1 MNDIASRFTTILGRL
16 CATVG
21 AFMAAQARGP
31 QLVWLGTQ
39 AFSPIIQPNR
49 ATPLPPETWILLT
62 HRLARLAHRFRTLFA
77 RYQAGTLPA
86 PPPPRAQAAR
96 QRPPV
101 PRLPVPRLPG
111 KTGWIG
117 ARIADAAPCAGSI
130 EHLLHNEPEMRD
142 FVRQAPQAGRVL
154 RPLARMLGVTL
165 PAYLR
170 LPPRPKRAPAFSR
183 PALGRGGWAAK
194 RTDEEGSAA
203 NPQPTPDRPL
213 PPNIRAAARAW
224 KKYDR

>member
-16 CATVG
+16 CAAVG
-21 AFMAAQARGP
+21 AFVAAQARGP
-31 QLVWLGTQ
+31 QLIWLGTQ

-49 ATPLPPETWILLT
+49 ASPLPTETWIRLT

-77 RYQAGTLPA
+77 RYQAGTLPT
-86 PPPPRAQAAR
+86 PRPPRTRIAR
-96 QRPPV
+96 PRPPE
-101 PRLPVPRLPG
+101 PRPPEPRLPG

-117 ARIADAAPCAGSI
+117 ARIANAAPCAGAI
-130 EHLLHNEPEMRD
+130 EHLLHNTPEIRE
-142 FVRQAPQAGRVL
+142 FAAAAPQAGRLL
-154 RPLARMLGVTL
+154 RPLCRMLGVTL

-170 LPPRPKRAPAFSR
+170 LPPRPKRVPSFS
-183 PALGRGGWAAK
+183 PLALGRGEPEG
-194 RTDEEGSAA
+194 GSAA

>member
-16 CATVG
+16 CAAVG

-49 ATPLPPETWILLT
+49 ATPLPPETWTLLT

-77 RYQAGTLPA
+77 RYQAGTLPT
-86 PPPPRAQAAR
+86 PRPPRAQAAR
-96 QRPPV
+96 PRPPV
-101 PRLPVPRLPG
+101 LRLPG

-117 ARIADAAPCAGSI
+117 ARIANAAPCAGSI
-130 EHLLHNEPEMRD
+130 EQLLHNEPQMRD
-142 FVRQAPQAGRVL
+142 FVTQAPQAGRLL
-154 RPLARMLGVTL
+154 RPLARMLGVTV
-165 PAYLR
+165 PDWLR
-170 LPPRPKRAPAFSR
+170 LPPRPKPAPRFS
-183 PALGRGGWAAK
+183 PLALGRGEPKG
-194 RTDEEGSAA
+194 GSAA